1 MRSRS
6 RMQLRYDDWPSE
18 DRRCWEFAFRS
29 GDFLDEASAGAHLAQ
44 ASRAALQAAYSRYL
58 GFLVAQYP
66 ERLDRPAAAR
76 VDRETI
82 TKYVEHL
89 RQSRADTS
97 IVIELH
103 HLRLA
108 LRLICPTANW
118 QWLLTITKRIA
129 ARAKRKPPK
138 HHLVTSERLF
148 ALGLELMDGAL
159 EGADAAGSITKA
171 SAFAYRD
178 GWIIAFL
185 AAIAPRRRTLAAL
198 RIGKH
203 LVRSGKL
210 WEFEIGAEDTKNR
223 QALDFP
229 VSAELSARIDIY
241 LEKFRKR
248 IPGAIAH
255 DGLWASNK
263 GRAMDDGT
271 IYDMVRRRTRKAFG
285 FAVNLH
291 RFRHA
296 AMTFWSIR
304 DPKNVRGAKDLLG
317 HASFATTEKHYIISQ
332 SRMAGRE
339 LARIVDQS
347 FGKSG

>member
-1 MRSRS
+1 MTIGQARTGNAGNPHLGVGISSTSRAPA
-6 RMQLRYDDWPSE
+6 RILPT
-18 DRRCWEFAFRS
+18 AT
-29 GDFLDEASAGAHLAQ
+29 
-44 ASRAALQAAYSRYL
+44 RAALRAAYSRLL

-66 ERLDRPAAAR
+66 ERLDKPAAVR

-82 TKYVEHL
+82 AKYVEHL

-108 LRLICPTANW
+108 LRLVCPTADW
-118 QWLLTITKRIA
+118 EWLLTITKRIA
-129 ARAKRKPPK
+129 AQAKRKPQK
-138 HHLVTSERLF
+138 HHLVTSERLY
-148 ALGLELMDGAL
+148 ALGVELMDLAV
-159 EGADAAGSITKA
+159 EDARAAGSITKA

-178 GWIIAFL
+178 GLIIAL
-185 AAIAPRRRTLAAL
+185 IAIVPLRRRTLAAL

-203 LVRSGKL
+203 LVKSGNFWAL
-210 WEFEIGAEDTKNR
+210 DIGPEDTKNW

-229 VSAELSARIDIY
+229 ISAELSARIDVY
-241 LEKFRKR
+241 LDKFRKR

-285 FAVNLH
+285 FPVNLH

-296 AMTFWSIR
+296 AMTFWSIH

-317 HASFATTEKHYIISQ
+317 HSSFTTTEKHYIMSQ